1 MQVLAHV
8 SPRRNKEVA
17 SPASHRDAIDK
28 QVTLNQKSE
37 VKGDVWRKALE
48 ELDIKTWMNCP
59 RGLKGNVFF
68 ELIKPTRAAKI

>member
-48 ELDIKTWMNCP
+48 EFNIKS
-59 RGLKGNVFF
+59 
-68 ELIKPTRAAKI
+68 